1 MTDEMAK
8 AAAFN
13 TALKMVSGT
22 PEDKEARIRQR
33 SDEWVECPQTR
44 AAAPI
49 QLRPG
54 TDDGEISILIHTRDS
69 SGAQIGHMV
78 EVRASDLRTAI
89 DLAEVA

>member
-1 MTDEMAK
+1 MKEAE
-8 AAAFN
+8 AFN
-13 TALKMVSGT
+13 EALTMVMGA
-22 PEDKEARIRQR
+22 PPVKEARIRQR
-33 SDEWVECPQTR
+33 SDEWVEVYQTR
-44 AAAPI
+44 MGSPI

-78 EVRASDLRTAI
+78 EVRASDLRTAL

>member
-1 MTDEMAK
+1 MNEAEV
-8 AAAFN
+8 N
-13 TALKMVSGT
+13 EALTMVMGAPPVLET
-22 PEDKEARIRQR
+22 RVRQR
-33 SDEWVECPQTR
+33 SDKWIECPQTR

-54 TDDGEISILIHTRDS
+54 TDDGEVKILIHTRDS
-69 SGAQIGHMV
+69 SGAQVGHMI